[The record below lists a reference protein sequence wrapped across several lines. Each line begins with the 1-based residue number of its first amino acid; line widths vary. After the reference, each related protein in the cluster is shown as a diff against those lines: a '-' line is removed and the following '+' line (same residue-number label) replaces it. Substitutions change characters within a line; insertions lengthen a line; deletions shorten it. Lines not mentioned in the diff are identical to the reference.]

1 MATAARVSLEEYL
14 RTNYEPACEL
24 LDGELIQKPMGTLE
38 HMDLERRLERLL
50 ERYEQ
55 RGLGRAVHELS
66 FRKGEDVRIPDLA
79 FVPPGA
85 HFESGILTDAPMLCV
100 EVLSPSQRQSE
111 LFAKCEAYHA
121 WGVPYCW
128 VIDPIEQLAW
138 EYHAHSPVR
147 LFARD
152 GSLQAG
158 EITVSLVEL
167 FR

>member
-1 MATAARVSLEEYL
+1 MATAARVSLDEYL
-14 RTNYEPACEL
+14 RTDYEPDCEL
-24 LDGELIQKPMGTLE
+24 IGGELIQKPVGTLE

-50 ERYEQ
+50 EPYEQ

-66 FRKGEDVRIPDLA
+66 FRRGDDVRIPDLA
-79 FVPPGA
+79 FVPPNA
-85 HFESGILTDAPMLCV
+85 HFDNGILTDSPILCV

-128 VIDPIEQLAW
+128 VIDPIEKIAW

-147 LFARD
+147 LIARND
-152 GSLQAG
+152 FLKSG
-158 EITVSLVEL
+158 EIIVSLAEL

>member
-1 MATAARVSLEEYL
+1 MATAARISLEEYL
-14 RTNYEPACEL
+14 GTHYEPECEL
-24 LDGELIQKPMGTLE
+24 VGGELIQKPMGTLE

-50 ERYEQ
+50 ERFEEQ
-55 RGLGRAVHELS
+55 GLGRAVHELS
-66 FRKGEDVRIPDLA
+66 FRKGGDVRIPDLA
-79 FVPPGA
+79 FVPPDA
-85 HFESGILTDAPMLCV
+85 HFENGILIDSPILCV

-128 VIDPIEQLAW
+128 VIDPLEKIAW
-138 EYHAHSPVR
+138 QYDAHSPVR
-147 LFARD
+147 LIAPD
-152 GSLQAG
+152 VLLTAG